1 MKSVIIFILAVLQTI
16 ISSSQ
21 NPITF
26 DSLKIIE
33 KVYLH
38 VDRFFY
44 NPGDNIWFKAYIIDA
59 SNRLLSDNS
68 NNLHV
73 EIISPTSKIIDSHII
88 RINDGL
94 GNGDFQLPENLKSG
108 RYSIRAYTNYMR
120 NFGDQLFFNKDI
132 TIINSSDAVE
142 ELSDSIMYIR
152 DKLEISF
159 FPEGGSLVDN
169 VSSIIAFKAVD
180 ALGVGCD
187 VKGEVYSST
196 GESVTTFQSAHRGIG
211 KFSLR
216 PVPGINYFA
225 IVKNL
230 SGDEVKSKIPR
241 SSSTGFVL
249 NISKTNRNDLLVT
262 VRTNIETLPMV
273 LDQDLTITVSARKT
287 PFKTAI
293 FRMNSINNHFFL
305 STEDLPDGI
314 VMLTLAG
321 PDDLPYCERLV
332 YLQNNEDLN
341 INIETDKRVYNQRDS
356 VLVKISLL
364 ADSGIAPDS
373 FLSLSAT
380 ESIAANNFS
389 QFPSTISS
397 WFLLESDVRGPVEEP
412 SYYFDPTNPDRLD
425 DLDLLLLTQGWR
437 DFEWKYK
444 YMKYLP
450 ENGFAVSGSLRKLLT
465 NAPLEDSKVNIVILQ
480 SDNTLIGTAPTDD
493 EGRFYLEGFD
503 FSGEARLIVSAIG
516 KKENL
521 QGRLLLDSLSYSPA
535 NVQVNNPQTKL
546 LFNDN
551 QIIKGNINKII
562 NEDIKE
568 LIKVAE
574 KKKTVKGKYTLS
586 DTINLNEVKI
596 IAKRP
601 EDHIVS
607 HVKSSRLIYGLPDNE
622 LIVTPQLQNY
632 NNAFQVLA
640 GRIPGVHVGQV
651 NRKYEDSGIRIR
663 GSSGQPLFV
672 LDGMTVPYDVI
683 ESLPVNM
690 IDRIDVLKSAATI
703 STFGARGANGVIS
716 VITRIGSTLTITNP
730 VLHST
735 NITISGYNE
744 PRIFYSPQH
753 SSTLYSDYKPDL
765 RTTLYWKPNIKLK
778 SNKDLF
784 LKYFNSDNSSNIDI
798 IVEGITTTGIPISS
812 KAEYPIR

>member
-1 MKSVIIFILAVLQTI
+1 MLFMKRAIIFILAVLQTI

-44 NPGDNIWFKAYIIDA
+44 NPGDNIWFKAYLIDA

-108 RYSIRAYTNYMR
+108 RYSIRVYTNYMR

-142 ELSDSIMYIR
+142 ELSDSIMHIR

-341 INIETDKRVYNQRDS
+341 INIETSKRVYNQRDS

-412 SYYFDPTNPDRLD
+412 SYYFDPSNPDRLD

-444 YMKYLP
+444 NMQYPP
-450 ENGFAVSGSLRKLLT
+450 ESGFTVSGRLRKLLT
-465 NAPLEDSKVNIVILQ
+465 NAPLKNSNVNIVI
-480 SDNTLIGTAPTDD
+480 SKPDNTLIGTVATDGS
-493 EGRFYLEGFD
+493 GRFSLEGVD
-503 FSGEARLIVSAIG
+503 FSGDARLIVSAIG

-521 QGRLLLDSLSYSPA
+521 QCRLLLDSLNYSPPS
-535 NVQVNNPQTKL
+535 VPKTTIQTEIL
-546 LFNDN
+546 NDN
-551 QIIKGNINKII
+551 QIIKG
-562 NEDIKE
+562 DIDE
-568 LIKVAE
+568 HIKALVQDAE
-574 KKKTVKGKYTLS
+574 RKKTVKGKYTLS
-586 DTINLNEVKI
+586 DTINLEEVRI
-596 IAKRP
+596 IAKRT
-601 EDHIVS
+601 EDPLPS
-607 HVKSSRLIYGLPDNE
+607 HVLSRRLVYGKPETE
-622 LIVTPQLQNY
+622 LIVTPQMASSYKNV
-632 NNAFQVLA
+632 ASMIS
-640 GRIPGVHVGQV
+640 GKIPGVHVG
-651 NRKYEDSGIRIR
+651 NDLSIRIR
-663 GSSGQPLFV
+663 GNYIDPLYM
-672 LDGMTVPYDVI
+672 LDGMIVDREEIDAVPVSVI
-683 ESLPVNM
+683 E
-690 IDRIDVLKSAATI
+690 RIDVLKSASSAAAL
-703 STFGARGANGVIS
+703 GARGAGGVIS
-716 VITRIGSTLTITNP
+716 VITRIGPSLNTYNP
-730 VLHST
+730 VSHSA
-735 NITISGYNE
+735 NIKISGYNE
-744 PRIFYSPQH
+744 PRIFYSPKH
-753 SSTLYSDYKPDL
+753 SSSLESDYQPDL
-765 RTTLYWKPNIKLK
+765 RTTLYWKPNIKLT
-778 SNKDLF
+778 SNKDFF

-812 KAEYPIR
+812 KAEYSIR